1 MTLQLTNEEQA
12 WLSGD
17 QGLAIK
23 KAMQILVALG
33 KIYDADRMI
42 PVASAQIAGV
52 SYDNLGE
59 AGLEFL
65 EFMANEG
72 GSVQVMATL
81 NPAGMDI
88 DNWQELKIPVDFA
101 SNQMRVIKAYEKMG
115 IISSCTCTP
124 YLSGNLPLFGEHIA
138 WSESSAVC
146 FANSVLGARTNR
158 EGGPSA
164 LAAALVGRTPN
175 YGYHLD
181 KVRIPDLTFQLE
193 TNLKGLSKKP
203 TTHLFGALG
212 KIIGDHIQKEDS
224 KCVPY
229 IRNLAEANLEDLK
242 SFSASL
248 ATFGGS
254 ALFHMENITPEAK
267 DFEPPRRTISISQA
281 DLDHALRSLSDIDAK
296 KVDFVSV
303 GCPHYSIN
311 EIGLL
316 ASRLLGKHV
325 QKEFWITT
333 SKNIK
338 QLADKIGFT
347 RIIEASGARLIS
359 DTCCVVAPIQGR
371 FKAMITDSAKACYY
385 GHSKNQFKTCITSI
399 DEIIKIALNEE
410 ISQ

>member
-1 MTLQLTNEEQA
+1 MTLQLTDEEQA
-12 WLSGD
+12 WLSGN

-33 KIYDADRMI
+33 KIYGADKLI
-42 PVASAQIAGV
+42 PIASAQVAGV

-72 GSVQVMATL
+72 GSVRVMTTL

-101 SNQMRVIKAYEKMG
+101 VNQMRVLKAYEKMG
-115 IISSCTCTP
+115 MISSCTCTP

-175 YGYHLD
+175 YGYHID
-181 KVRIPDLTFQLE
+181 EYRQPDLTFQLQIK
-193 TNLKGLSKKP
+193 LKGQGKKP
-203 TTHLFGALG
+203 TTHVFGALG
-212 KIIGDHIQKEDS
+212 KVIGDHIQKEGR
-224 KCVPY
+224 KCVPF
-229 IRNLAEANLEDLK
+229 ICRLDGASLEDLK

-267 DFEPPRRTISISQA
+267 NYHTPKRTITISQT
-281 DLDHALRSLSDIDAK
+281 DLNDALRSLSDIDAK
-296 KVDFVSV
+296 EVDFVSV
-303 GCPHYSIN
+303 GCPHFSIN
-311 EIGLL
+311 EIGML
-316 ASRLLGKHV
+316 ASQLEGKHV

-333 SKNIK
+333 SHNTK
-338 QLADKIGFT
+338 QIADKIGFT
-347 RIIEASGARLIS
+347 KVIEASGAKLIS
-359 DTCCVVAPIQGR
+359 DTCCVVAPIRGR
-371 FKAMITDSAKACYY
+371 FRAMATDSAKACYY
-385 GHSKNQFKTCITSI
+385 GHSKNQFNTYLTSI
-399 DEIIKIALNEE
+399 DEIIRISLGEE
-410 ISQ
+410 ISV